1 MFWVFNI
8 VACSSSDQCALV
20 SSIHVPQVPSPVP
33 GVWKLN
39 LYLLWTTP
47 TLISNFWSDWRYM
60 QPRFPILIKWW
71 DKGKSIIKRLSIIHC
86 CDRSSRWSQ
95 HRNLLSRLA
104 DHLKRR
110 KNASI
115 AGHVQFFESSWSES
129 NHRDPSG
136 DKVEYPSQLCNN
148 NDNNNDNKSSFI

>member
-1 MFWVFNI
+1 MWVPSVSSCDI
-8 VACSSSDQCALV
+8 VACSFSDHCALFM
-20 SSIHVPQVPSPVP
+20 SIHVPQVPSPLP

-47 TLISNFWSDWRYM
+47 WCYM
-60 QPRFPILIKWW
+60 QPRFPTLIKWW

-95 HRNLLSRLA
+95 HRNLFSRLA

-129 NHRDPSG
+129 NNRDPSG

-148 NDNNNDNKSSFI
+148 NNNNNDNKSSFI